1 MRHYAD
7 IAIYGRDGLLKLL
20 VEAKSKRGAS
30 QEWAARLRRNM
41 YAHGQLP
48 RAPYFLLA
56 LPDRFFLWQ
65 DVADPHVPVE
75 PSYTIDSSSLLESYF
90 ERAGTSSQT
99 VTEKGLELAISAWLE
114 KLTSSYSQPVHQQ
127 EHWLRSSGLLDAIQ
141 GGRVEVQALV

>member
-7 IAIYGRDGLLKLL
+7 IAIYGQDGLLKLL
-20 VEAKSKRGAS
+20 AEVKSKRGAS
-30 QEWAARLRRNM
+30 REWAAKLRRNM

-48 RAPYFLLA
+48 PVPYFLLA

-65 DVADPHVPVE
+65 DVADLHMPVE
-75 PSYTIDSSSLLESYF
+75 PSYTVDPSPLLKSYF

-114 KLTSSYSQPVHQQ
+114 KLTSSYGQPAQQ
-127 EHWLRSSGLLDAIQ
+127 PEQWLRSSGLLDAIR